1 MMKKVIY
8 AICVGTV
15 LATLIFFLG
24 AFIFGVICNVM
35 EKEYIYAIIC
45 LGLVA
50 FNSTF
55 IYILTKKV
63 DKIVYSTT
71 KEDKGSK

>member
-24 AFIFGVICNVM
+24 AFVFGVICNVM
-35 EKEYIYAIIC
+35 EKEYVYAIIC
-45 LGLVA
+45 LTLVI

-55 IYILTKKV
+55 IYILTKNV
-63 DKIVYSTT
+63 NKIVYST

>member
-24 AFIFGVICNVM
+24 AFVFGVICNVM
-35 EKEYIYAIIC
+35 EKEYIYATIC
-45 LGLVA
+45 LGFAV

-63 DKIVYSTT
+63 DKIVYST